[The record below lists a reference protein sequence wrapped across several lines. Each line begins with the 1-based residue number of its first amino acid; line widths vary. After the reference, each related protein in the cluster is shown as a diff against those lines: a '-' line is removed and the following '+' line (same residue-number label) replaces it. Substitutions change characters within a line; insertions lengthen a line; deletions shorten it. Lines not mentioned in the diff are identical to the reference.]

1 MTGGVFELTF
11 DGNSSEVSVG
21 YGKPVKKL
29 STEGV
34 VLLLF
39 EGPTFFALALTYAD
53 AGILENFAVS
63 KLKERWRLS
72 WTQIRD
78 GDMSRQPNKVAAYS
92 ADCVKK

>member
-1 MTGGVFELTF
+1 MNGALFELTF
-11 DGNSSEVSVG
+11 DGSSSEVAVG

-29 STEGV
+29 STEGT
-34 VLLLF
+34 VLPLF
-39 EGPTFFALALTYAD
+39 EGPTFFALAVIYVD

-63 KLKERWRLS
+63 KVKERWRLS